1 MTRYLFLLTAG
12 ILAAQTQPAQN
23 FEVAAVKVNRSGSGR
38 GGLRP
43 EPERLTGTNVSLK
56 TLIQFA
62 YAMKEFQIA
71 GGPNWLD
78 SERYDLV
85 AKAAQPVPRDQLMR
99 MLQPLLAERFK
110 LAVHRETKE
119 MPVFALIAG
128 KAGAKFREAQTGEI
142 PALTIRPGPATLQ
155 LKGVKASMS
164 QLADTLTTIMG
175 RTVLD
180 RTGLRGDFSFS
191 AEWANDPGPFGSP
204 AGFIPPP
211 ETAAATPGVSGPS
224 IFTAFQEQLGLK
236 LEAQK
241 GPVEVLVIDHVQ
253 RVPAA
258 N

>member
-1 MTRYLFLLTAG
+1 MIRYLFLLAAG
-12 ILAAQTQPAQN
+12 TLAAQTQPAQN
-23 FEVAAVKVNRSGSGR
+23 FEVATVKVNRSGSGR
-38 GGLRP
+38 GGFRP
-43 EPERLTGTNVSLK
+43 EPGRLTATNVSLK
-56 TLIQFA
+56 TIIQFA
-62 YAMKEFQIA
+62 YAMKEFQIV

-78 SERYDLV
+78 SEKYDLV
-85 AKAAQPVPRDQLMR
+85 AKAAQPVPRDKLMR

-119 MPVFALIAG
+119 MPVFALVVG
-128 KAGAKFREAQTGEI
+128 KTGAKFREAPTGEI
-142 PALTIRPGPATLQ
+142 PALTIRPGAGTLQ

-164 QLADTLTTIMG
+164 QLADTLTMIMG

-191 AEWANDPGPFGSP
+191 AEWANDPGQFGNP
-204 AGFIPPP
+204 AGFIAPS
-211 ETAAATPGVSGPS
+211 ETAAATPEVSGSS

-236 LEAQK
+236 LEPQK

-253 RVPAA
+253 RVPGA